1 MKEQLA
7 SHHVSPESVAET
19 RQHLSSLSGDT
30 KYHVFEDGRQ
40 MGWALKKRRRNTQF
54 SDKQIDFLVKIFDD
68 GEKSGKKKD
77 QSTVAELMRTAE
89 DEEGAKM
96 FTTNEYLGMNKQLH
110 SSVDC

>member
-1 MKEQLA
+1 
-7 SHHVSPESVAET
+7 
-19 RQHLSSLSGDT
+19 
-30 KYHVFEDGRQ
+30 

-68 GEKSGKKKD
+68 GEKSGKKKE

-110 SSVDC
+110 SSVDCRQTGEKIDHLQVQR